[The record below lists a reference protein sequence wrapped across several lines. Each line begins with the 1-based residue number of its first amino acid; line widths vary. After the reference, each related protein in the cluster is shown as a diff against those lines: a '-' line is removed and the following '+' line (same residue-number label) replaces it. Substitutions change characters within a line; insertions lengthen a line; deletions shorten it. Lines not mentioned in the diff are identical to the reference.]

1 MPNSPICVR
10 DVRNVDKQDDAAA
23 YRTFHSDLISMCQKD
38 GVLMPGKAGFFVY
51 MFILGELFDAYL
63 NSQINHKTRIIMV
76 MRAYFFLQYWK
87 TFINKAHLEVSA
99 KWYSYMRSFISLQ
112 SYNIFTSLTES
123 LILLIIAHRD
133 YCSNYPLLLWE
144 HGTEVLEHV
153 FGIARQL
160 VPDFTTYKFFK
171 HPDIQL
177 ILIHIY
183 SIDSEILE
191 ILQKWPSNSEIYD
204 AIRIA
209 HQNAF
214 NFAKMI
220 DLVSNEL
227 KLAPIVFVDNNNLVD
242 EDEDKELMS
251 IDDDEEKRNNEDII
265 NEDNINKYRRFRN
278 TDDENDDD
286 DSIDDKDYDDSNKEN
301 DEISYNKTSNQ
312 MTAPENTLFDAN
324 RNLIVSS
331 AIKIRQSHNAFVVG
345 LDVGLAT
352 APPTSASRPRKNNRK
367 GRNNGYNE
375 RVVPDVA
382 DVADVSEKI

>member
-1 MPNSPICVR
+1 MYR
-10 DVRNVDKQDDAAA
+10 DKIIRNGEFKIDK
-23 YRTFHSDLISMCQKD
+23 
-38 GVLMPGKAGFFVY
+38 
-51 MFILGELFDAYL
+51 
-63 NSQINHKTRIIMV
+63 IN
-76 MRAYFFLQYWK
+76 YQ
-87 TFINKAHLEVSA
+87 
-99 KWYSYMRSFISLQ
+99 
-112 SYNIFTSLTES
+112 
-123 LILLIIAHRD
+123 
-133 YCSNYPLLLWE
+133 
-144 HGTEVLEHV
+144 
-153 FGIARQL
+153 
-160 VPDFTTYKFFK
+160 

-312 MTAPENTLFDAN
+312 MTVKE
-324 RNLIVSS
+324 I
-331 AIKIRQSHNAFVVG
+331 
-345 LDVGLAT
+345 
-352 APPTSASRPRKNNRK
+352 
-367 GRNNGYNE
+367 
-375 RVVPDVA
+375 
-382 DVADVSEKI
+382 